1 MLKVKTVYT
10 AEASTLET
18 NRAKLNIGMQEGSF
32 SPYDLLLGAL
42 SACFRATLYEI
53 LTKRKEAFPEM
64 EIIVS
69 GEKRKEVPTTLEW
82 VRMDISVSGV
92 ENREQFLRNID
103 LAAKYCSIHE
113 TLSKVAEMSHEVH
126 FR

>member
-10 AEASTLET
+10 SGGSTLET
-18 NRAKLNIGMQEGSF
+18 DRAKLSLGSKEGSF
-32 SPYDLLLGAL
+32 YPYDLLLGAL
-42 SACFRATLYEI
+42 SACFHATLYDI
-53 LTKRKEAFPEM
+53 LTKRKEVFPEM

-69 GEKRKEVPTTLEW
+69 GHKRKEVPTTLEW

-103 LAAKYCSIHE
+103 LASKYCSIHE

>member
-69 GEKRKEVPTTLEW
+69 GEKRKDVPTTLEW
-82 VRMDISVSGV
+82 VRMDINVSGV
-92 ENREQFLRNID
+92 ENQEQFLRNIN

>member
-10 AEASTLET
+10 AGASTLE
-18 NRAKLNIGMQEGSF
+18 NDRAKLSLGSKEGSF
-32 SPYDLLLGAL
+32 YPYDLLLGAL
-42 SACFRATLYEI
+42 SACFRATLYDI
-53 LTKRKEAFPEM
+53 LTKRKEVFPEM

-69 GEKRKEVPTTLEW
+69 GEKRKDVPTTLEW

-92 ENREQFLRNID
+92 ENQEQFLRNVN

>member
-69 GEKRKEVPTTLEW
+69 GEKRKDVPTTLEW

-92 ENREQFLRNID
+92 ENQEQFLRNIN

>member
-69 GEKRKEVPTTLEW
+69 GEKRKDVPTTLEW

-92 ENREQFLRNID
+92 ENQEQFLRNIN
-103 LAAKYCSIHE
+103 LASKYCSIHE